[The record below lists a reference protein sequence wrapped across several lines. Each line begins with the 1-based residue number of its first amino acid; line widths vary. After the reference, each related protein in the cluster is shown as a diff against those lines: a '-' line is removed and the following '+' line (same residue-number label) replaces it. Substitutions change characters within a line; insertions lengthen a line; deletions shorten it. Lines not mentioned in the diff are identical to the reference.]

1 MSELDENQQMILEY
15 QQTKDRDLL
24 EKIIEKNQWLIQKLA
39 HYSWKRDKKIRDL
52 DDCYQEIYLRF
63 IDIVANYYDPTQSKL
78 TTYLYK
84 AIIVNYRS
92 AMSTERIIQ
101 VPINY
106 EGEYPIIDLHPPLTR
121 CKTFGSENSDNDL
134 MNCAEDGSDINHA
147 QKLHQKAILEAI
159 WQIAEEFPEDYY
171 AVFYQ
176 HFAQQKSYAEI
187 GRQVGRTRE
196 SVRQTVRRIVQKIR
210 YRMKRSEFAN
220 EFSEHLLRN
229 WHQLAKG
236 KCRIADSQR
245 QPGRGN

>member
-176 HFAQQKSYAEI
+176 YFAQQKSYAEI
-187 GRQVGRTRE
+187 GRQVGLSRE
-196 SVRQTVRRIVQKIR
+196 RVRQIIRDMVKKIR
-210 YRMKRSEFAN
+210 NRMREGRFAN

-229 WHQLAKG
+229 WSKFAKPG
-236 KCRIADSQR
+236 CCAPCPQR
-245 QPGRGN
+245 QPERGN